1 MKGLTERQERVLGFL
16 RDFLRER
23 GMPPT
28 VREIGAGMGFNF
40 PAARGHLKA
49 LEKKGCLKLRPG
61 VHRGIELL
69 DDNAGPALS
78 APPMGALALVG
89 TIRAGRPITAR
100 EEIET
105 YIAVDR
111 ELFRDQE
118 AFVLRV
124 TGESMVGAGI
134 FDGDYVVVSP
144 RSEVPRGG
152 IGVALVDE
160 EEATVK
166 RIYSEGA
173 VVRLV
178 PENPTMQ
185 PTEHQAGDVRVLGRV
200 SGVIRKL

>member
-1 MKGLTERQERVLGFL
+1 MRGLTERQESVLGFL
-16 RDFLRER
+16 RDFARER

-28 VREIGAGMGFNF
+28 VREIGEAMGFNF
-40 PAARGHLKA
+40 PAARMHLKA
-49 LEKKGCLKLRPG
+49 LEKKGFLRLSPG

-69 DDNAGPALS
+69 GDDPGPS
-78 APPMGALALVG
+78 APMAALPLVG

-100 EEIET
+100 EEIES

-152 IGVALVDE
+152 IGVVLVDE
-160 EEATVK
+160 GEATVK
-166 RIYSEGA
+166 RIYTEGP

-178 PENPTMQ
+178 PENPSME
-185 PTEHQAGDVRVLGRV
+185 PTEHPAVDVRVLGRV